1 MPKDFTRNRLGLAR
15 WLMSPNNPLTARVLS
30 NRIWSELFGQGIVLT
45 LEDFGSQGDK
55 PSHPELLDWLA
66 GQFMG
71 SNWSMRHL
79 LRTIVLSET
88 YSQSS
93 KQNATHRERDPNN
106 QWLSRGPSFRLSAEQ
121 LRDQALAVAGLLHM
135 QLGGKSVMPPQ
146 PGGIWRQIY
155 SGAKWTDA
163 TDKDRFRRA
172 LYTVW
177 RRTSPHPAMLMFD
190 AQSRE
195 ACVLRRR
202 RTNTPLQALVLW
214 NDPQFHEPALEL
226 GRRAMAIAGGDAARG
241 ITWLW
246 RQCLLREPT
255 PLEAVRLLDL
265 LKDEQSRGVAG
276 ADAWGMVASV
286 VICLDEFVTKR

>member
-1 MPKDFTRNRLGLAR
+1 MGKASCRRSKTLVPKD
-15 WLMSPNNPLTARVLS
+15 
-30 NRIWSELFGQGIVLT
+30 Q
-45 LEDFGSQGDK
+45 

-66 GQFMG
+66 GEFLG
-71 SNWSMRHL
+71 SGWSMRHL

-93 KQNATHRERDPNN
+93 MQTAQHRELDPNN

-121 LRDQALAVAGLLHM
+121 LRDQALAVSGLLHE
-135 QLGGKSVMPPQ
+135 QLGGDSVMPPQ
-146 PGGIWRQIY
+146 PDGIWRQIY
-155 SGAKWTDA
+155 SGAKWQDA
-163 TDKDRFRRA
+163 TGKDRFRRA
-172 LYTVW
+172 LYTFW

-226 GRRAMAIAGGDAARG
+226 GRRAMAVAQGDAQDG
-241 ITWLW
+241 IDWLW
-246 RQCLLREPT
+246 RRCLLREPST
-255 PLEAVRLLDL
+255 LEASRVLAL
-265 LKDEQSRGVAG
+265 LKDEQARGLADE
-276 ADAWGMVASV
+276 DAWGMVASV